1 MDLSYHHSLN
11 KKVYLAGSL
20 FVTCLI
26 IGFLSANIA
35 YYVKLVQTERPVQVL
50 VRDQNL
56 YTIIFLVFNSLVLF
70 ASLLY
75 TWFRVTS
82 YQSDDNVT
90 DYKNYYIV
98 MRITELIM
106 VIFNVVTL
114 YGFME
119 SPNSFVMPGN
129 QAQQMFW
136 YGITIIILLCIEVLW
151 NFGVIRGGLTT
162 EEEEYLK
169 KLRNSPF
176 GLIKTDDPE
185 FNKKYSEWWSSLPI
199 DKKNKIIETRE
210 EFNNFVFEHKDE
222 INKVFINKGDYE
234 SFFDDLPEK
243 EDEYIRNL
251 NDKLNDVLV
260 EAEFPKE
267 LEKGF
272 KKSIDDDI
280 KNLIKS

>member
-1 MDLSYHHSLN
+1 MVLSYHHSLN

-35 YYVKLVQTERPVQVL
+35 YYSKLVQTERPVQVL
-50 VRDQNL
+50 VRDQEL

-70 ASLLY
+70 ASLMY

-82 YQSDDNVT
+82 YQSDNNVT

-106 VIFNVVTL
+106 VIFNVITL

-176 GLIKTDDPE
+176 GLIKTDDPD
-185 FNKKYSEWWSSLPI
+185 FNKKYSEWWSSLPL

-210 EFNNFVFEHKDE
+210 NINNFINNNKERYS
-222 INKVFINKGDYE
+222 INKNGDIVI
-234 SFFDDLPEK
+234 DDKNITEK
-243 EDEYIRNL
+243 ERENGKKLENELKKIESMLPDNL
-251 NDKLNDVLV
+251 HDGY
-260 EAEFPKE
+260 
-267 LEKGF
+267 LESIKYDIKNF
-272 KKSIDDDI
+272 KKS
-280 KNLIKS
+280 

>member
-1 MDLSYHHSLN
+1 MVLSYHHSIN

-35 YYVKLVQTERPVQVL
+35 YYSKLVQTERPVQVL

-56 YTIIFLVFNSLVLF
+56 YTILFLVFNSLVLF

-82 YQSDDNVT
+82 YQSDKNVT
-90 DYKNYYIV
+90 EYKNYYIV

-106 VIFNVVTL
+106 VIFNVITL

-119 SPNSFVMPGN
+119 TPNSFVMPGN

-185 FNKKYSEWWSSLPI
+185 FNKKYSEWWSSLPL

-210 EFNNFVFEHKDE
+210 NINNF
-222 INKVFINKGDYE
+222 INNNKETFKSIKGENRSYLN
-234 SFFDDLPEK
+234 DLPKKEK
-243 EDEYIRNL
+243 EDLTNL
-251 NDKLNDVLV
+251 DHKLNDALIDANFPEELSKGLV
-260 EAEFPKE
+260 
-267 LEKGF
+267 
-272 KKSIDDDI
+272 KSIDDDI
-280 KNLIKS
+280 KNSINS